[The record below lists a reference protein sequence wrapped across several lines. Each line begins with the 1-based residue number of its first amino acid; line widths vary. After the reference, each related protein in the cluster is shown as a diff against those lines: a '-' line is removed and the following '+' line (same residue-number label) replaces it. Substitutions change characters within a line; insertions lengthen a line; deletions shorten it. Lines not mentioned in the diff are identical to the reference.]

1 MARIIHFVIAI
12 DLDDKS
18 VSVDDETYTAR
29 FSPSEQVWDTELEQ
43 WVEYVVVD
51 DETGDSEYDLAVEI
65 LDKHLNN

>member
-1 MARIIHFVIAI
+1 MARIIHFVIAV

-18 VSVDDETYTAR
+18 VSVDDDTYTAR
-29 FSPSEQVWDTELEQ
+29 FSPSEQVWDTELGQ

-51 DETGDSEYDLAVEI
+51 DETGESEYDLAQEI

>member
-1 MARIIHFVIAI
+1 MARILHFVIAV

-29 FSPSEQVWDTELEQ
+29 FSPSEQVWDTDLNE

-51 DETGDSEYDLAVEI
+51 DETGDSEYDLAQEI

>member
-1 MARIIHFVIAI
+1 MARIIHFVIAV

-29 FSPSEQVWDTELEQ
+29 FSPSEQVWDTDLNE

-51 DETGDSEYDLAVEI
+51 DETGDSEYDLAQEI